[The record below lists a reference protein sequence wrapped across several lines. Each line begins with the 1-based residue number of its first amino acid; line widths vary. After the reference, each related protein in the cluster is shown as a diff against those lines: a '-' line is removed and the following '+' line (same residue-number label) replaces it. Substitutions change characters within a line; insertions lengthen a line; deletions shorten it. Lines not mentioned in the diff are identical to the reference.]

1 MGNALEQQNWRLS
14 EEGWWTMIPKTK
26 TIIACIAEGAD
37 TWQISMLSLQLLNP
51 ELWAI
56 LDGYCVNAV
65 SVLCLVPE
73 VLPAAGLC
81 ERMVRGR
88 WLSGLVRAQYSV
100 KLLALCRPPATSKSS
115 FYHHKLNARLM
126 QLADLCCLLL
136 WVGARLA
143 FKHAHVCCWL
153 WWMVMEHEAQVQGR
167 CVKLVCGCN

>member
-1 MGNALEQQNWRLS
+1 MHEVTRSTVRSEGYQQNGECFGTAELKAIGRGMMNHDTKDEDNYSLHSWRC
-14 EEGWWTMIPKTK
+14 WRMINQDV
-26 TIIACIAEGAD
+26 IISIGE
-37 TWQISMLSLQLLNP
+37 P

-73 VLPAAGLC
+73 VLPAARLC
-81 ERMVRGR
+81 ERMVHGR

-100 KLLALCRPPATSKSS
+100 KLLALCRPPTISKSG

-143 FKHAHVCCWL
+143 FGHAYV
-153 WWMVMEHEAQVQGR
+153 VGF
-167 CVKLVCGCN
+167 G